1 MPNYYKILGVTSTAS
16 QEEIKRAYRVLA
28 VKYHPDKNFGDKAS
42 EERFKEISESYIILS
57 DIAKRNAYDYSIGYQ
72 KSYRSTMSGAGVTTS
87 ATYLMLFKNIK
98 NKVFNSGGYVNEYA
112 LFKVIDD
119 VLTDRTI
126 EFLIKSDDVYTN
138 NLIIDE
144 ILVSCIF
151 LNTEYK
157 AKIHSKL
164 LCLADSDPRYTEKV
178 SVLTKNSDT
187 HAWQE
192 STPTPD
198 SENPNNTSV
207 VLFILLVVFIIVL
220 IIAGQV
226 G

>member
-1 MPNYYKILGVTSTAS
+1 MTNYYKILDITSTAS

-57 DIAKRNAYDYSIGYQ
+57 DTAKRNAYDYSIGYQ
-72 KSYRSTMSGAGVTTS
+72 KNYRSTMSGARVTTS

-119 VLTDRTI
+119 VLTDNTI
-126 EFLIKSDDVYTN
+126 EFLIKSDDACTN

-144 ILVSCIF
+144 ILVSSIF
-151 LNTEYK
+151 LNAEHRL
-157 AKIHSKL
+157 KIHNKL
-164 LCLADSDPRYTEKV
+164 LRIANMDAFCIKKI
-178 SVLTKNSDT
+178 SVLKSATHPTKPSAM
-187 HAWQE
+187 H
-192 STPTPD
+192 
-198 SENPNNTSV
+198 NTEPPPLLFI
-207 VLFILLVVFIIVL
+207 VLFIVLLSLLLFGIIF
-220 IIAGQV
+220 
-226 G
+226 

>member
-1 MPNYYKILGVTSTAS
+1 MSNYYKILGVTSTAS

-57 DIAKRNAYDYSIGYQ
+57 DIAKRNAYDYSIGFQ
-72 KSYRSTMSGAGVTTS
+72 KSYRSTISGAGVTTS

-119 VLTDRTI
+119 VLTDNTI
-126 EFLIKSDDVYTN
+126 EFLIKSDDVCTN

-144 ILVSCIF
+144 ILVSSIF
-151 LNTEYK
+151 LDAEYRL
-157 AKIHSKL
+157 KIHNKL
-164 LCLADSDPRYTEKV
+164 LRIANMDAFCIKKI
-178 SVLTKNSDT
+178 SVLKSAT
-187 HAWQE
+187 HPAKPSATYNNE
-192 STPTPD
+192 TPPLLFI
-198 SENPNNTSV
+198 
-207 VLFILLVVFIIVL
+207 VLFIILFSLLLFGIIF
-220 IIAGQV
+220 
-226 G
+226 

>member
-1 MPNYYKILGVTSTAS
+1 MKNYYKILGVTSTAS

-42 EERFKEISESYIILS
+42 EEHFKEISESYIILS
-57 DIAKRNAYDYSIGYQ
+57 DTAKRNAYDYTIGYQ

-87 ATYLMLFKNIK
+87 ATYLTLFKNIK

-119 VLTDRTI
+119 VLSDKTI
-126 EFLIKSDDVYTN
+126 EFLIHSDDVCTI

-151 LNTEYK
+151 LDAPNK

-164 LCLADSDPRYTEKV
+164 IRLADADSRCIEKI
-178 SVLTKNSDT
+178 SVLKSTDEIFDAPT
-187 HAWQE
+187 EPE
-192 STPTPD
+192 STA
-198 SENPNNTSV
+198 ETSTITSMLAFIALL
-207 VLFILLVVFIIVL
+207 LFL
-220 IIAGQV
+220 IILMMMF
-226 G
+226 